1 MKVKNL
7 IIGIITIVVIGV
19 VVFFALKMTKK
30 IQMRRKKKIIQM
42 DVVVAAET
50 IQVDAANL
58 RD

>member
-1 MKVKNL
+1 
-7 IIGIITIVVIGV
+7 
-19 VVFFALKMTKK
+19 MTKMNALMTLKKMRTQLQK

-50 IQVDAANL
+50 IQVDAADL